1 MKMNPSS
8 PPIAMAVRAMALL
21 MAMWPAAHAGK
32 AHEHGVAKVD
42 VAIEGSKLTV
52 ALQSPLDSL
61 LGFERAP
68 RTDAERKAAADM
80 LARLRSG
87 GALFKADAA
96 AQCTLSK
103 AEVTA
108 PVLDAAN
115 KAPVTGAAAKAT
127 VTGAA
132 AKATDTGAAAKAT
145 VTGAA
150 AKATEGD
157 HADLDASYE
166 YTCAQPQQLRTL
178 ELGLF
183 DAFKRMQRIEVQVA
197 GAQGQ
202 SKVTLKRPARTV
214 KLVR

>member
-8 PPIAMAVRAMALL
+8 PPIVMAVRAMALL

-42 VAIEGSKLTV
+42 VAIEGNKLTV

-115 KAPVTGAAAKAT
+115 
-127 VTGAA
+127 
-132 AKATDTGAAAKAT
+132 KATDTGAAAKAT

>member
-42 VAIEGSKLTV
+42 VAIEGGKLTV

-132 AKATDTGAAAKAT
+132 AKAT
-145 VTGAA
+145 
-150 AKATEGD
+150 EGD

>member
-1 MKMNPSS
+1 MKTPR
-8 PPIAMAVRAMALL
+8 IAMQLGAIALVFTTL
-21 MAMWPAAHAGK
+21 PAAHAGK

-42 VAIEGSKLTV
+42 VAIEGNKLTV
-52 ALQSPLDSL
+52 ALESPLDSL

-96 AQCTLSK
+96 AACTLSR
-103 AEVTA
+103 ATVTA
-108 PVLDAAN
+108 PVLESAA
-115 KAPVTGAAAKAT
+115 KAPVSGAAAKAA
-127 VTGAA
+127 G
-132 AKATDTGAAAKAT
+132 D
-145 VTGAA
+145 
-150 AKATEGD
+150 D

-183 DAFKRMQRIEVQVA
+183 DAFRRMQRIEVQVA

-202 SKVTLKRPARTV
+202 SKATLKRPARTV
-214 KLVR
+214 TLAR